1 MHDGDGFDQLYKVY
15 VSHVPTVTYVYR
27 GDHLGTYV
35 WMYVLRMICT
45 NARMHVPGTRYILGM
60 RDEYRLLWPLRPHC
74 LALRRTFLKTL
85 AKTSRRSFKITILRV
100 PRTTLDLLHPLHIKQ
115 QQQQQQQQRSGRIG
129 RGGVRERRAWCVS
142 YFDRG
147 FSQRGPACPSCLS
160 SPSPSAPP
168 PSFSS
173 RRPQ

>member
-100 PRTTLDLLHPLHIKQ
+100 PRTTLDLLQFRRIPYTSSNNNNNNNN
-115 QQQQQQQQRSGRIG
+115 SGVGVLVEAGFG
-129 RGGVRERRAWCVS
+129 RGELGA
-142 YFDRG
+142 
-147 FSQRGPACPSCLS
+147 
-160 SPSPSAPP
+160 
-168 PSFSS
+168 
-173 RRPQ
+173 